1 MNYLR
6 TVSRGRSNTTNELC
20 PERAPVQEGGVAS
33 VEEEK
38 FSRYPVQ
45 VHIDP
50 DTCGQGQKPAE
61 VLPTAALPALALVNL
76 ERQPGK

>member
-6 TVSRGRSNTTNELC
+6 TVLRGRGNTTNELC
-20 PERAPVQEGGVAS
+20 LGRAPVQEGGIAS

-38 FSRYPVQ
+38 FSHSPVQ
-45 VHIDP
+45 VPIDP

-61 VLPTAALPALALVNL
+61 VLPDLALVNL
-76 ERQPGK
+76 GRQAGK